1 MRKPVTLSI
10 ACIICLIALLATKPM
25 AFAQAGSTGGTIGK
39 TDKSLSG
46 GEEQRQPVKR
56 NSGDRNATAAPA
68 TISGKW
74 SWQAKCE
81 GGSTSTGDF
90 NFDQNTDG
98 TFSGSCH
105 SISGAVPCSVFL
117 GGSPA
122 IKRRLLCDGGM
133 FLAAMKTLMN
143 LRLLVVAKAW
153 KALNTRCMA
162 EFVRIKS
169 NDFPVALNNEHA
181 VSTRHDLRRRSSR
194 S

>member
-105 SISGAVPCSVFL
+105 SISGAVPCSAISGRLTGNKATFTVRWWDVL
-117 GGSPA
+117 GGHENPYEFTIA
-122 IKRRLLCDGGM
+122 GGGQSM
-133 FLAAMKTLMN
+133 EGT
-143 LRLLVVAKAW
+143 
-153 KALNTRCMA
+153 
-162 EFVRIKS
+162 
-169 NDFPVALNNEHA
+169 EH
-181 VSTRHDLRRRSSR
+181 SR
-194 S
+194 Q